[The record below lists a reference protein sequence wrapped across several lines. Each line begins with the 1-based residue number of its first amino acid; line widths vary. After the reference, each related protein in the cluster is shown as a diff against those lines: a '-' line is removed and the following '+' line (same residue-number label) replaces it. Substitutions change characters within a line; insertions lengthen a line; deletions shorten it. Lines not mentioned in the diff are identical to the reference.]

1 MKSAVVMAGLS
12 VVFGVV
18 GLVLV
23 VGDDVFRPETYVL
36 THYSPGLAALALLAF
51 ITAWL
56 APAFRIQLL
65 CRERVTLPFWR
76 ALLVQL
82 ATSFGA
88 AVTPG
93 KSGAGVAGTAA
104 LSTLGFSVGQ
114 SFNIAV
120 QQALLDL
127 AFYSW
132 ALPLS
137 LAYLVLSDK
146 FKLPLSLELAGLAL
160 ALGLVIALLFRRKVP
175 ELLLRVA
182 LTAARLPLPG
192 RVRLWLQRATHD
204 YYRSAQTE
212 FRLSRTGWLGAHV
225 ATAVGW
231 LSNYALLWA
240 LLKLDGAEAAL
251 SGVVAVLTLVS
262 VTANI
267 VPTPG
272 GSGFIE
278 VVVGLA
284 TQAQSSSRVAAAL
297 LLWRLGTFYIIFF
310 IGPFAS
316 WLLYRNRSAQL
327 TRPRAGVRLNERDV

>member
-18 GLVLV
+18 GLLIVA
-23 VGDDVFRPETYVL
+23 GRAVFQPETYL
-36 THYSPGLAALALLAF
+36 FTHYQPGLALLALLAF
-51 ITAWL
+51 LATWL
-56 APAFRIQLL
+56 APVFRIQIL
-65 CRERVTLPFWR
+65 CREHVAVPFGR

-104 LSTLGFSVGQ
+104 LSTLGLSVGQ
-114 SFNIAV
+114 GFNLAV

-127 AFYSW
+127 AFYSF

-137 LAYLVLSDK
+137 LAYIVLSGK
-146 FKLPLSLELAGLAL
+146 FQLPLSLELAGLILSVGFAV
-160 ALGLVIALLFRRKVP
+160 AVAFKRRLP
-175 ELLLRVA
+175 RLLLRGA
-182 LTAARLPLPG
+182 LWAVRLPLPG
-192 RVRLWLQRATHD
+192 RVKRWLRRATLD
-204 YYRSAQTE
+204 YYRSAHVGLE
-212 FRLSRTGWLGAHV
+212 LSRAEWFGAHL

-231 LSNYALLWA
+231 LSNYFLLWT
-240 LLKLDGAEAAL
+240 LLQLDGAEAAL
-251 SGVVAVLTLVS
+251 PAVLAIVTLVS
-262 VTANI
+262 LTANV

-272 GSGFIE
+272 GSGFTE

-297 LLWRLGTFYIIFF
+297 LLWRLGTFYLIYLV
-310 IGPFAS
+310 GPLVS
-316 WLLYRNRSAQL
+316 WLLYRTRSPLPAQI
-327 TRPRAGVRLNERDV
+327 RPNLKERDA